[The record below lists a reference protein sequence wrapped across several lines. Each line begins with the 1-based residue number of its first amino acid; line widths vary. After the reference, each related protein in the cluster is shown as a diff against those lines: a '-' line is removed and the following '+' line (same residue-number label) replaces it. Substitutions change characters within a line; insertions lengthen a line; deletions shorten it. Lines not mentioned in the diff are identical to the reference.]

1 MIKSIANDINFEA
14 LQREIDEAEDYLVRR
29 SVTPNSSL
37 GGSALKSKCDYKS
50 FPLPSIIIL

>member
-29 SVTPNSSL
+29 SVTPNSGL
-37 GGSALKSKCDYKS
+37 GGSGLKSKLH
-50 FPLPSIIIL
+50 FV